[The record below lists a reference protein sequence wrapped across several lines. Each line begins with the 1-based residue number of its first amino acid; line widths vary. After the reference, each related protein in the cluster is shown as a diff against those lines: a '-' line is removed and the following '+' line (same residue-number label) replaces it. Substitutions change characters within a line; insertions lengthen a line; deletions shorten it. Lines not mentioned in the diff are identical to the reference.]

1 MRLDRLFA
9 LAVALAVAFT
19 EVACGTPPDQ
29 AARRDTVLAV
39 TTSGHLIRF
48 RAGTPDKLLWRRTLT
63 GLMPGETV
71 LGIGMRPTERRLY
84 AVGSTSRL
92 YRINVL
98 TGTATPW
105 GEPFTV
111 PLTGTYFGVHFD
123 PIEDRLR
130 IVSDTGQNLRVNPET
145 AAVVDSD
152 PSVTGV
158 QIDGPLAYATGD
170 PSEELR
176 PVVVAAACERH
187 ATDDKLTTTFA
198 LDSAAGALVTLG
210 NRPGKMPALP
220 PDGGHLFTV
229 GALGTGPFLHAALD
243 ISSTGAAYAALT
255 MADAAESRWMA
266 VDLTNGAA
274 RLIGP
279 IGGGE
284 PVVGIAIEP

>member
-19 EVACGTPPDQ
+19 EVACGTSPDQ
-29 AARRDTVLAV
+29 AAPRDTVLAV

-48 RAGTPDKLLWRRTLT
+48 RAGTPDKLLWRKTLT
-63 GLMPGETV
+63 GLQPGETV
-71 LGIGMRPTERRLY
+71 LGIGMRATERRLY

-123 PIEDRLR
+123 PIGDRLR
-130 IVSDTGQNLRVNPET
+130 ILSDTGQNLRVNPET
-145 AAVVDSD
+145 GAVVDSD

-170 PSEELR
+170 PSEEMR
-176 PVVVAAACERH
+176 PVVVAAACAPH
-187 ATDDKLTTTFA
+187 ASDGKLTTTFA
-198 LDSAAGALVTLG
+198 LDAAAGALVTLG
-210 NRPGKMPALP
+210 NRPGKVPALP
-220 PDGGHLFTV
+220 PEAGHLFTV
-229 GALGTGPFLHAALD
+229 GDLGTGPFLHAALD
-243 ISSTGAAYAALT
+243 ISATGAAYAALT
-255 MADAAESRWMA
+255 LADAAESRWMA

-284 PVVGIAIEP
+284 PVVGMAIEP